1 MTKRSTEHRTPD
13 EPLDSNGCNA
23 MNQLFTTAAYG
34 KKILRYGIPVLL
46 VVVALVL
53 RVQHYICLQY
63 EWNQGQR
70 YIEHAM
76 WAADRLLVIHEAP
89 QKSKILGEVNF
100 QSEVRH
106 FLAFL
111 EFEPTAE
118 VSFWRHPMV
127 VEERLNLHKRR
138 YATDSVK
145 LLFFENDAV
154 IGHIW
159 IQPAPSRKITFV
171 PVGTGASAAP
181 GTGFVYGVLTEESY
195 QHMAYWFLSY
205 GIPYYV
211 KTLPV
216 RS

>member
-1 MTKRSTEHRTPD
+1 
-13 EPLDSNGCNA
+13 
-23 MNQLFTTAAYG
+23 
-34 KKILRYGIPVLL
+34 
-46 VVVALVL
+46 
-53 RVQHYICLQY
+53 
-63 EWNQGQR
+63 
-70 YIEHAM
+70 M

-138 YATDSVK
+138 YVTDSVK
-145 LLFFENDAV
+145 LLFFEMMRSSDTFGSNP
-154 IGHIW
+154 HR
-159 IQPAPSRKITFV
+159 PAKSHLFRLEQ
-171 PVGTGASAAP
+171 GLRQAP

-211 KTLPV
+211 KTLPLKGG
-216 RS
+216 S